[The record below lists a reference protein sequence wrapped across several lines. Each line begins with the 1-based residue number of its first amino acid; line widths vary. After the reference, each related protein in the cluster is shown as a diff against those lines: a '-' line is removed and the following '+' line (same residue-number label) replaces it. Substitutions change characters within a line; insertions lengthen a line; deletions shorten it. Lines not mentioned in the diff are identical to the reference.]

1 MSNKIPPSAIVARTS
16 NVKLP
21 GPSPRLVVDLV
32 VQDFCREAF
41 MDRQDTADRDL
52 RLRPHKQRSAD
63 VVERTKTQGPLDGA
77 GCMYPPPI
85 AKVDVELMPGLCLT
99 KIVSLF
105 VLNLESPLSHRMSW
119 TYHIGFWCRPEWSL
133 FTGTNCEPNVGV
145 EEITTLSTSAHSTPH
160 MFVPSVSSTPLRVF
174 IPNSSA
180 GLGSVLAQVVA
191 VVELVLVIPDTHL
204 AYDPF
209 GTNRDMSKEYFNT
222 LWRQRMP
229 VEVLRWTGE
238 LTTNPRPLCELTA
251 QFRLAVAAFGV
262 IGGGHDRHNVPEIK
276 AHTTHD
282 PTDIA
287 AEEVARRVAENQN
300 GMSRG
305 NKGGLQVDWTLDG
318 RRGPGEDRVR
328 TETMDV

>member
-119 TYHIGFWCRPEWSL
+119 TYHIGFWCRPEAVDTLLGELSAADSGPSL
-133 FTGTNCEPNVGV
+133 LAPIASRMLESRRSRHLVLLF
-145 EEITTLSTSAHSTPH
+145 HSTQ
-160 MFVPSVSSTPLRVF
+160 LRVF

-180 GLGSVLAQVVA
+180 GLGSALAQVVA
-191 VVELVLVIPDTHL
+191 DVELPPFSAVIPDTHL

-209 GTNRDMSKEYFNT
+209 GTNRDMSKEDFNT

-238 LTTNPRPLCELTA
+238 LTTNPRPLCEITA

-287 AEEVARRVAENQN
+287 GVVLEKIGFEPKQWMFEKLEAMREATRKA
-300 GMSRG
+300 
-305 NKGGLQVDWTLDG
+305 
-318 RRGPGEDRVR
+318 
-328 TETMDV
+328 